1 MDPAA
6 TGTADG
12 QPAGARRPLIAVTGR
27 RFDAGRT
34 FRDEAS
40 VAIQA
45 AYLDAVSRSGAVA
58 VLLPPEPLVGHEA
71 AARVDRLD
79 GLVLTGGPDVD
90 PARYDRSAHP
100 TTYGVSALQD
110 AFEVALLRAALARGI
125 PVLAICR
132 GLQVVNVAHGGTLHQ
147 HLPDLAGVGPHG
159 VPDGGGG
166 TLNDVTVEPGSLLAS
181 VVGDVTTSGMCHHH
195 QAVDEVGAGLSVS
208 ARTADGVVE
217 ALEPADPDGS
227 SWLLAV
233 QWHPEETAHDHPAS
247 QRLFDHLAA
256 AAVR

>member
-1 MDPAA
+1 
-6 TGTADG
+6 
-12 QPAGARRPLIAVTGR
+12 VTGR

-45 AYLDAVSRSGAVA
+45 AYLDAVVRAGAVA
-58 VLLPPEPLVGHEA
+58 MLLPPEPLVGHEA
-71 AARVDRLD
+71 ATRIDRLD

-100 TTYGVSALQD
+100 TTYGVSQLQD
-110 AFEVALLRAALARGI
+110 AFEVALLHAALARGI

-132 GLQVVNVAHGGTLHQ
+132 GLQLVNVAHGGTLHQ
-147 HLPDLAGVGPHG
+147 HLPDLPGIGPHG

-166 TLNDVTVEPGSLLAS
+166 TLNQVAVEPGSLLAS
-181 VVGDVTTSGMCHHH
+181 VVGGTETAGVCHHH

-208 ARTADGVVE
+208 ARTSDGVVE
-217 ALEPADPDGS
+217 ALEPADAEGP

-233 QWHPEETAHDHPAS
+233 QWHPEETAQGHPAS
-247 QRLFDHLAA
+247 QRLFDHLVAA
-256 AAVR
+256 AAR